1 MVLGFGRWAVK
12 EVAKKIAGKTVKHGK
27 LKPGIDITQF
37 KKPKKDVLK
46 KFEAALNR
54 EAAKTISQAASGVNI
69 QFRKSGMPHIPKGTK
84 SSVLTK
90 AKGLSKL
97 AAPVVGYKVVAGSL
111 HKDKK
116 KEKK

>member
-1 MVLGFGRWAVK
+1 MGLGFGRWA
-12 EVAKKIAGKTVKHGK
+12 AGKGVKHTTLRKGV
-27 LKPGIDITQF
+27 DIKQF
-37 KKPKKDVLK
+37 KKPKKGALK

-54 EAAKTISQAASGVNI
+54 EAGKAIQEAGSGVSLKYK
-69 QFRKSGMPHIPKGTK
+69 KSGMPYIPKGTK
-84 SSVLTK
+84 PSMLTR